1 MSKDTR
7 FKAGNTV
14 ARDAAAKVRKKKQE
28 AKLVLSETEMLQA
41 KIYNESLKQILQKLQ
56 DGELSSSDL
65 IRVNSTVSEFA
76 SSKKKVGAPKKVN
89 TAQKDVDDV
98 LKALGYDE

>member
-1 MSKDTR
+1 MPK
-7 FKAGNTV
+7 FEKGNTV

-28 AKLVLSETEMLQA
+28 AKLVLSETDMLQA
-41 KIYNESLKQILQKLQ
+41 KIYNESLKQILQKLE

-65 IRVNSTVSEFA
+65 IRVNSTVAEFA
-76 SSKKKVGAPKKVN
+76 SSKKRAGAPKKVN

-98 LKALGYDE
+98 LKALGYDDE